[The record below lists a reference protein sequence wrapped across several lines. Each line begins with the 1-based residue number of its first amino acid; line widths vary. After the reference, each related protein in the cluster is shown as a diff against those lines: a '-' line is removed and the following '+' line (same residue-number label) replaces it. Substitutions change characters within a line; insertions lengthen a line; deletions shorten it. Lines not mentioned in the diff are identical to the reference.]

1 MTTVARRTGSFG
13 AVQIQSTDSGVRPA
27 PCRKLRS
34 AVVAF
39 QDLIEDR
46 DLRRAE
52 YGDERTPEMAEV
64 FARIDPINNA
74 QRIMTSLMIAHGKND
89 PRVPFSEAEQI
100 APKVR
105 TNGQTV
111 WTAYADNEGH
121 GFARKE
127 NRDYITA
134 VITMFLMENLLGQKQ
149 P

>member
-1 MTTVARRTGSFG
+1 
-13 AVQIQSTDSGVRPA
+13 
-27 PCRKLRS
+27 
-34 AVVAF
+34 
-39 QDLIEDR
+39 
-46 DLRRAE
+46 
-52 YGDERTPEMAEV
+52 MAEV